1 MFGFTGAA
9 CIAPGNVA
17 DLNVFALDELTYGG
31 DEFVHDLP
39 QGGVRMRRPTGG
51 YRTTLLGGT
60 VVQEHGERTGA
71 LPGARHQLDR
81 VADTDVDRIVSRLVL
96 RRGAR
101 G

>member
-1 MFGFTGAA
+1 
-9 CIAPGNVA
+9 
-17 DLNVFALDELTYGG
+17 VFALDELTYGG

-71 LPGARHQLDR
+71 LPGR
-81 VADTDVDRIVSRLVL
+81 VISSIA
-96 RRGAR
+96 
-101 G
+101 